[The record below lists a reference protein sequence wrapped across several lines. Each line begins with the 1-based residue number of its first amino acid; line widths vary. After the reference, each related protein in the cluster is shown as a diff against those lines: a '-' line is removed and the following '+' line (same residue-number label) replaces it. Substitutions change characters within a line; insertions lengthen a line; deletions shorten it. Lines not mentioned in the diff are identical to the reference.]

1 LPLAASGCGWRGDG
15 ALQLGLVGDS
25 DAFKAQ
31 GVRLSPPGRTLR
43 AATVEGLVGF
53 DAEGRVVPGLADRWI
68 VTDDGQSYI
77 FRLRDGT
84 WPDGAR
90 IDAEDVAASLRRALA
105 ALRGSPLGLDLAS
118 IDEVRVMT
126 DRVIEVDLQ
135 SPLPDLLTLLAQPNS
150 AFPMR
155 DRAAALWRCSA
166 PQGAVLSL
174 IPPGKRGLPAQEDFA
189 RRARSVIVEVAPAEA
204 VARFNDGYI
213 DVLLGGRIDSLPL
226 AGVGG
231 LVRGN
236 VQMTPSAACSD

>member
-1 LPLAASGCGWRGDG
+1 
-15 ALQLGLVGDS
+15 
-25 DAFKAQ
+25 
-31 GVRLSPPGRTLR
+31 LR

-118 IDEVRVMT
+118 IDEIRVMT

-166 PQGAVLSL
+166 PAGRGAVAYPARQARAAGAGGFRPPRSL
-174 IPPGKRGLPAQEDFA
+174 RDRRSGA
-189 RRARSVIVEVAPAEA
+189 RRRRWPASTTAISTFCWA
-204 VARFNDGYI
+204 VGSIPCRWPASADWSAATCRW
-213 DVLLGGRIDSLPL
+213 
-226 AGVGG
+226 
-231 LVRGN
+231 
-236 VQMTPSAACSD
+236 TPSAACSD